1 MGLRFF
7 MFRNDSDVLFLL
19 LFPQRKNFYYM
30 CFFISQYLYI
40 YIEIVGLSI
49 SYECE
54 DSSLVW

>member
-1 MGLRFF
+1 MGLRSF

-40 YIEIVGLSI
+40 EIVGLSI

-54 DSSLVW
+54 DSSLV

>member
-40 YIEIVGLSI
+40 EIVGLSI

-54 DSSLVW
+54 DSSLV